1 MELGADRIPCDELI
15 TTKQLFLEM
24 SRTHSSRSAVSVTL
38 LVFPDRKYG
47 EDALWIHD

>member
-1 MELGADRIPCDELI
+1 MRRTNNNETIVS
-15 TTKQLFLEM
+15 LEM

-38 LVFPDRKYG
+38 LVFPDREYG

>member
-1 MELGADRIPCDELI
+1 MRRTNNNETIVS
-15 TTKQLFLEM
+15 LEM
-24 SRTHSSRSAVSVTL
+24 PRTHSSRSAVSVTL